1 MRPTHPKTATAAV
14 KPNPRQYFHYLRL
27 FHRLHPAWASL
38 DAQILKNLLDRRLYP
53 IFAKPRKKRT

>member
-1 MRPTHPKTATAAV
+1 MRSMRLNPNSPAP
-14 KPNPRQYFHYLRL
+14 KPNPRRYFRHKRL

-53 IFAKPRKKRT
+53 IFAKPRKKRS